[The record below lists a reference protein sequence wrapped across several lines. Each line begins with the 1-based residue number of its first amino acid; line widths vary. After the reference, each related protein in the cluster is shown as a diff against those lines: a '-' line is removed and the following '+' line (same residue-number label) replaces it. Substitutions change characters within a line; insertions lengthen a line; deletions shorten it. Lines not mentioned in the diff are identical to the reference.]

1 MTKGKGKEV
10 TVKKVEE
17 ATKKESMVTPARAL
31 SPLRSWEREI
41 ERMFEDFP
49 FFRWPRFR
57 DFEPFRFPREL
68 RLRAPTLDMYEENNE
83 VVVKAE
89 LPGLTK
95 DDIEISLADST
106 LTLKGEKKKEEEVK
120 EKDFYRCEREYGSFL
135 RTIDLPAEVKTDGA
149 KATFKD
155 GVLEIRLPKT
165 EEAKRK
171 LVKVEV
177 Q

>member
-1 MTKGKGKEV
+1 
-10 TVKKVEE
+10 VKKAEE
-17 ATKKESMVTPARAL
+17 ATRKESTVTPTRAL

-41 ERMFEDFP
+41 ERTFEEFP

-68 RLRAPTLDMYEENNE
+68 RLCAPTLDMYEEKNE

-89 LPGLTK
+89 LPGMTK